1 MQETYKVKTG
11 TFEGPLELLVD
22 LIEKKK
28 LAISE
33 ISLSNVTDDFIA
45 YIKELGSLPLGY
57 TANFIITAATLVLIK
72 SKSLLPDLFLTDEEE
87 ENISDLKKRLLLYK
101 LYRSVAEKTK
111 LIFGKKILWKRQ
123 YPKIMPIF
131 VPDKNISVAVLHEAL
146 KSAVLNVPKK
156 ESVPEAII
164 QKAITIEEMMGNL
177 TERITQTM
185 SLSFKKFS
193 NHGGGQGK
201 DEKVFVIVSFL
212 AILELVK
219 QGIVAVKQE
228 SQFED
233 IYVEKMTIESI

>member
-1 MQETYKVKTG
+1 MQETYKVKTVA
-11 TFEGPLELLVD
+11 FEGPLELLVD

-33 ISLSNVTDDFIA
+33 ISLSKVTDDFIS
-45 YIKELGSLPLGY
+45 YIKELGTLPLGY

-72 SKSLLPDLFLTDEEE
+72 SKSLLPDLLLTDEEE
-87 ENISDLKKRLLLYK
+87 GNISDLKKRLLLYK
-101 LYRSVAEKTK
+101 LYRGVAEKIK
-111 LIFGKKILWKRQ
+111 VIFAKKILWKRQ
-123 YPKIMPIF
+123 YSKIVPMF
-131 VPDKNISVAVLHEAL
+131 VPDKNISVKVLHEAL

-177 TERITQTM
+177 TERITSAM
-185 SLSFKKFS
+185 SLSFKKFA
-193 NHGGGQGK
+193 NHGGKQNK
-201 DEKVFVIVSFL
+201 DGKVFVIVSFL

-219 QGIVAVKQE
+219 QGIVAVKQD

-233 IYVEKMTIESI
+233 IHVEKMTIETA